1 MSIHKLL
8 TLLKRLEN
16 DNSIEQ
22 VDYLEESI
30 PIVNEIVQLAN
41 ELLITEKGQCNYNNM
56 AILESNNFNI
66 FPLEVD
72 SFGWL
77 VAAIQ
82 TIKGII
88 VYG

>member
-1 MSIHKLL
+1 MSIH
-8 TLLKRLEN
+8 TLLVLLKKLEN
-16 DNSIEQ
+16 DDSIQQ
-22 VDYLEESI
+22 VDYLEEGI
-30 PIVNEIVQLAN
+30 PIVDEIVQLAN
-41 ELLITEKGQCNYNNM
+41 ELLITEKGQCHYKNM
-56 AILESNNFNI
+56 TILESNNFTI
-66 FPLEVD
+66 FPLEMD